1 MVPYLGCEHAREM
14 LQAFIDGE
22 LPVDEQ
28 VSVESHL
35 RWCRTCAAHVEDLRT
50 IGESLRL
57 GGPAALSGKDDREL
71 SVLHDAV
78 LSRVNAEREQSFS
91 VQVRSS
97 FDDLHLLWAGLGA
110 MTAVLVCLFGTMSV
124 LHAAGDE
131 RPDSLAGVIQALAT
145 PGSDRNPMR
154 LDAFVSVPRAL
165 DDSQDVERIRR
176 SLNQISAD
184 EATFALA
191 MVVTREGR
199 IANYDLLL
207 SERDGARRFDTAAQ
221 GRDVASL
228 LDAVSRAQ
236 FAPAQRRVGGA
247 PVAVNMVWLVARTT
261 VKGSPRA
268 IVEFRPAHE
277 IRPAV
282 APPAAKPADGTINDQ
297 AGGGLPRGS
306 AAA

>member
-14 LQAFIDGE
+14 LQAFVDDE
-22 LPVDEQ
+22 LSVDEQ

-50 IGESLRL
+50 IGESLRF
-57 GGPAALSGKDDREL
+57 GGPASLSAGDDRAL
-71 SVLHDAV
+71 AVLHDAV
-78 LSRVNAEREQSFS
+78 ISRVHAEREQSFT
-91 VQVRSS
+91 VQVSS
-97 FDDLHLLWAGLGA
+97 WFDDLHLFWAGLGA
-110 MTAVLVCLFGTMSV
+110 ITALLVCMFGTMSV
-124 LHAAGDE
+124 LHAAADE
-131 RPDSLAGVIQALAT
+131 RPDSLAGVIQALAS

-176 SLNQISAD
+176 SLNHIRAD
-184 EATFALA
+184 EAAFALS

-236 FAPAQRRVGGA
+236 FAPAQRVGGA

-277 IRPAV
+277 ITPTPA
-282 APPAAKPADGTINDQ
+282 APAAKPADGTVNDQ
-297 AGGGLPRGS
+297 AGRRLPSGP

>member
-14 LQAFIDGE
+14 LQAFVDGE
-22 LPVDEQ
+22 LPVDDQ
-28 VSVESHL
+28 VCVESHL

-50 IGESLRL
+50 IGESLRI
-57 GGPAALSGKDDREL
+57 GGAASSSPSEDREL
-71 SVLHDAV
+71 AVLHDAV
-78 LSRVNAEREQSFS
+78 LSRVHAEHEQSFT
-91 VQVRSS
+91 VQVRSL
-97 FDDLHLLWAGLGA
+97 FDDFHLLWAGLGA
-110 MTAVLVCLFGTMSV
+110 MTAVVVCLFGTMSV
-124 LHAAGDE
+124 LHAASEE
-131 RPDSLAGVIQALAT
+131 RPDSLAGVIQALAS

-165 DDSQDVERIRR
+165 DDSQDVDRIRR
-176 SLNQISAD
+176 GLNQIRAD
-184 EATFALA
+184 EAAFALS

-221 GRDVASL
+221 GRDVAFL

-236 FAPAQRRVGGA
+236 FAPAQRGNGA

-277 IRPAV
+277 VTPPPVVPAT
-282 APPAAKPADGTINDQ
+282 KPTDGTINDQ
-297 AGGGLPRGS
+297 AGRRLPSGP